1 MKNTLAFIV
10 FMLSISLSTAQ
21 TSKIKW
27 SERGLTWAD
36 FQGIPPQNVPY
47 SSEIYYYFSLFPETF
62 KVNDTT
68 VRAYR
73 TACYVDTRQSW
84 SKVEAQTTA
93 SLLYHQTVF
102 DIAESYARKLD
113 NTINKFTENE
123 LGQQF
128 TFKQNECN
136 KVIHSF
142 AEASNYGQN
151 ESVVNE
157 WHDRLKKEL
166 DMPLRAK
173 IPSFTKSNFRYG
185 MYASAGVSTFTN
197 TLNQHFTNAFG
208 IHYGFEFAH
217 KKIMFGVNAALLV
230 NQIKKDFETDYI
242 WTKGFKTNM
251 AIGDI
256 YAGYVIFDNP
266 KQRLYPHFGI
276 GVVEITARSKDTIY
290 EKYRDYNYNVT
301 LGITH
306 DYKLKKT
313 VNFRTGNFV
322 ASTREYIE
330 TVIKTRLSFSPAAF
344 TSKVKGT
351 AVNLSIGIG
360 ITGHKIKA
368 VL

>member
-1 MKNTLAFIV
+1 MKNTLVFIV

-21 TSKIKW
+21 KAKIKW
-27 SERGLTWAD
+27 AERGLTWAD
-36 FQGIPPQNVPY
+36 FQGIPPPNVPY
-47 SSEIYYYFSLFPETF
+47 SSEIYYYFSLFPDNV
-62 KVNDTT
+62 KINDTT
-68 VRAYR
+68 VRAFR

-84 SKVEAQTTA
+84 SKVEAQTPA

-113 NTINKFTENE
+113 NTINTFDANE
-123 LGQQF
+123 VEQQF
-128 TFKQNECN
+128 SFKQNECN

-157 WHDRLKKEL
+157 WQGRLKKEFA
-166 DMPLRAK
+166 PLRAK

-185 MYASAGVSTFTN
+185 MYASAGFSTFTN
-197 TLNQHFTNAFG
+197 TLNQHLTQAFG

-217 KKIMFGVNAALLV
+217 KKIMFGFNAALLA
-230 NQIKKDFETDYI
+230 NQIKKGFETDYI
-242 WTKGFKTNM
+242 WTKDFKTNLTV
-251 AIGDI
+251 IDL
-256 YAGYVIFDNP
+256 YTGYVIFDNP
-266 KQRLYPHFGI
+266 KQRLYPHIGV
-276 GVVEITARSKDTIY
+276 GVVEITARGKDPAF
-290 EKYRDYNYNVT
+290 EKYRDYNYNIT
-301 LGITH
+301 LGVTH

-322 ASTREYIE
+322 VGMREYVE
-330 TVIKTRLSFSPAAF
+330 TVIKTRLTFSPAVF
-344 TSKVKGT
+344 TSEIKGT
-351 AVNLSIGIG
+351 VVNLSIGIG

>member
-1 MKNTLAFIV
+1 MKNIYVFIAFT
-10 FMLSISLSTAQ
+10 LSISISTAQ

-36 FQGIPPQNVPY
+36 FQGIPPQNVAY
-47 SSEIYYYFSLFPETF
+47 SSELYYYFALFPDNF

-68 VRAYR
+68 VRVYK

-84 SKVEAQTTA
+84 SMPEAQTPL

-113 NTINKFTENE
+113 NTINKFDANE
-123 LGQQF
+123 VEQQF
-128 TFKQNECN
+128 SFKQNECN
-136 KVIHSF
+136 QVIRRF

-151 ESVVNE
+151 ETVVLE

-166 DMPLRAK
+166 DAPLRTK
-173 IPSFTKSNFRYG
+173 IPTFTKSNFRYG
-185 MYASAGVSTFTN
+185 MYASFGYGTFTN
-197 TLNQHFTNAFG
+197 TLHPHLTDLAG

-230 NQIKKDFETDYI
+230 NKIKKDFETNFI
-242 WTKGFKTNM
+242 WTKNFKTNM
-251 AIGDI
+251 AVIDL

-266 KQRLYPHFGI
+266 KQRLYPHIGL
-276 GVVEITARSKDTIY
+276 GVVELTARSKDTMF
-290 EKYRDYNYNVT
+290 EKYRDYNYNIT

-313 VNFRTGNFV
+313 AHFRTGNLV
-322 ASTREYIE
+322 GSMREYVE
-330 TVIKTRLSFSPAAF
+330 TVIKTRLSFSPAVF
-344 TSKVKGT
+344 SSKVKGT
-351 AVNLSIGIG
+351 VVNLSIGIG
-360 ITGHKIKA
+360 ITGHKLKA
-368 VL
+368 SL